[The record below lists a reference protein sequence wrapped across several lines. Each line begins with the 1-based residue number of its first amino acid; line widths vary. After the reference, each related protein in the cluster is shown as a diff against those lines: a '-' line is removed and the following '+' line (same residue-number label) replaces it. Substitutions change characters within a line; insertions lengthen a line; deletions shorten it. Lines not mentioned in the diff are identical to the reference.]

1 MRIKSAGV
9 VVAAMSAMSL
19 VGCMGGELGEREP
32 ADQRVEGEVEIAA
45 TAFSG
50 TVVNEQGAPVAGA
63 TVVVNDISR
72 TTDSAGKYFVS
83 VTTVTTGYNIS
94 FAKNGFAPGSELY
107 TTGRLN
113 LVHVMKTGSVTTVNP
128 AVDTTVRSPSGVV
141 VSLKAN
147 TLVTASGAAPTGMVQ
162 VTIAS
167 YDPLQMPGDLTAVN
181 AAGEQVA
188 LESVGAV
195 FVGATDAAGQ
205 ALDLKAGST
214 SNAFIPVP
222 AVVGTVPPC
231 VAEGSCRLAMWKF
244 NPNTNKW
251 VEDANAGLQGSASGT
266 SFVMRGTGNSLGGA
280 PGARAIPVSASGLGM
295 WNADIEKKT
304 PACTIIEL
312 VNFPTACYGAGNKI
326 TLNLKLPN
334 SASTL
339 ISRVDTLSSATPFVV
354 LYNIRPSVVQEV
366 GLTFPADAPSAS
378 CAKKLTISSSPGP
391 AAGFPVFGANGGVTR
406 FNSGAAWGGT
416 GFPRDA
422 GNAFIDFED
431 VALGTHPCKSHV
443 WFQIP

>member
-1 MRIKSAGV
+1 MKMKSAGV
-9 VVAAMSAMSL
+9 VIAAMWWFGC
-19 VGCMGGELGEREP
+19 VGGDADQTEPVGEREG
-32 ADQRVEGEVEIAA
+32 DVEIAA

-63 TVVVNDISR
+63 TVVINDISR
-72 TTDSAGKYFVS
+72 TTDSAGKYFAS
-83 VTTVTTGYNIS
+83 VTTVTTGYNLS
-94 FAKNGFAPGSELY
+94 LSKNGYASNSEFHAGSKLGS
-107 TTGRLN
+107 T
-113 LVHVMKTGSVTTVNP
+113 HVLKTGYVTTVNP
-128 AVDTTVRSPSGVV
+128 AVDSTVRSPAGVV
-141 VSLKAN
+141 VNLKAN
-147 TLVTASGAAPTGMVQ
+147 TLVTASGTAPSGMVQ

-205 ALDLKAGST
+205 ALDLKVGST
-214 SNAFIPVP
+214 SSAFIPMP
-222 AVVGTVPPC
+222 AAVGAVPPC
-231 VAEGSCRLAMWKF
+231 VGDGSCRLAMWKF

-251 VEDANAGLQGSASGT
+251 VENAGAGLQVSTSGT
-266 SFVMRGTGNSLGGA
+266 SFVMRGSGTTLGGA
-280 PGARAIPVSASGLGM
+280 PGTRAIPVSSGGLGM

-312 VNFPTACYGAGNKI
+312 VNFPIACYGAGNKVS
-326 TLNLKLPN
+326 LSLQLPN
-334 SASTL
+334 SAGTL
-339 ISRVDTLSSATPFVV
+339 IPRVDTLSPATPYIV

-366 GLTFPADAPSAS
+366 KLTFPADAPTAS
-378 CAKKLTISSSPGP
+378 CANKLTISSSPGP
-391 AAGFPVFGANGGVTR
+391 VSPFPIYSTGTGGGGVTR
-406 FNSGAAWGGT
+406 FNSGGAWGGT

-422 GNAFIDFED
+422 GSNLIDFED